1 MTSPKLE
8 RLARAGELKTEAVTP
23 LEVRRQVDRAAG
35 LLADS
40 RRTSLAAESRFN
52 LLYGAAF
59 AAAAA
64 ALAAMGYRSRNR
76 YLVFQC
82 LEESAQLPAAQ
93 WRLLALLHERRN
105 QAEYEGTLQV
115 EDALLEEAARIVALL
130 IERVSEGP

>member
-8 RLARAGELKTEAVTP
+8 RLARAGELKVAVVTP
-23 LEVRRQVDRAAG
+23 QEVRRQVDRAAG

-64 ALAAMGYRSRNR
+64 ALAAKGYRSRNR
-76 YLVFQC
+76 SVVFEC
-82 LEESAQLPAAQ
+82 LEESAALSIAQ
-93 WRLLALLHERRN
+93 SRLLAMLHERRN
-105 QAEYEGTLQV
+105 EAEYGVLEV
-115 EDALLEEAARIVALL
+115 EDALLDEAARVVELL
-130 IERVSEGP
+130 IERVSARA